1 MTWDKITLGQF
12 QDIYKLSKDKALDE
26 FDKVSRIISIVYNFT
41 EAQVDELPLTKF
53 NELSRNCAFILKD
66 EIPGKAVRSFS
77 VSGRKYAINY
87 KPSTL
92 KHRQYVEILHFANNS
107 MDNMHNIMA
116 SLVQPVK
123 WGMRKPNKVGYR
135 IQPNSADDH
144 AKVADDMLNAPFT
157 VVYHSCIFFC
167 KLYKA
172 SIEHIQDYL
181 IAEMMTKGMTEQK
194 ATRMLNYSISAM
206 DGFITQKRW
215 PDLKA

>member
-1 MTWDKITLGQF
+1 MTWDKITLSQF
-12 QDIYKLSKDKALDE
+12 QDIYKLSKHTKIDE
-26 FDKVSRIISIVYNFT
+26 LDKVSRIISIVYNLT

-66 EIPGKAVRSFS
+66 EIPGKAVRSFR

-92 KHRQYVEILHFANNS
+92 KHRQYVEILHFAQNS

-123 WGMRKPNKVGYR
+123 WGFRK
-135 IQPNSADDH
+135 PNSADDH
-144 AKVADDMLNAPFT
+144 AKVADDMLNAPFV

-181 IAEMMTKGMTEQK
+181 IAEMMTGGMTMEK
-194 ATRMLNYSISAM
+194 ATQMLNYSINAM

-215 PDLKA
+215 PGLKV

>member
-12 QDIYKLSKDKALDE
+12 QDIYKLSKDTKLDE
-26 FDKVSRIISIVYNFT
+26 LDKVSRIISIVYNLT
-41 EAQVDELPLTKF
+41 EAEVEELPLTKF
-53 NELSRNCAFILKD
+53 NELSRNCAFILKE
-66 EIPGKAVRSFS
+66 EIPGKPVKSFR
-77 VSGRKYAINY
+77 VGARKYAVNY

-123 WGMRKPNKVGYR
+123 WGLRK
-135 IQPNSADDH
+135 PNSADDH
-144 AKVADDMLNAPFT
+144 AMVADDMLNAPFT
-157 VVYHSCIFFC
+157 VIYHSCIFFC
-167 KLYKA
+167 KLYKN
-172 SIEHIQDYL
+172 SIERIRGYL
-181 IAEMMTKGMTEQK
+181 IAEMTMQGMTTEK
-194 ATRMLNYSISAM
+194 ATQMLNYSISGM